1 MGQDVGIK
9 LIDLY
14 FVREKN
20 CKRET
25 KLLNMLLFVKT
36 TLWKGLFG
44 KEADK
49 LEHANDDERIY
60 YIIEKEPLVNKFI
73 SVPKDKGSLN
83 CAIFIAGI
91 IEAVL
96 NTCGFTPVYAVVMAI
111 VRQLSARTGEQSL
124 TCYSRSVRVHVI
136 EAPLSCVNP
145 SNYDCYELAIRPTKA
160 PIACVNPPNY
170 DCYELAI
177 SEDQQTEAPIAC
189 VNPPNYDCCE
199 LTVRLLSHQYV
210 LPREDM
216 SSNSK
221 SVAAG
226 NVLVARYLAA
236 NNRTTAKVTAH
247 WHKGT
252 TYMVQFDEAVIARD
266 KQMEER

>member
-1 MGQDVGIK
+1 MNSNNSISISLVRPKTSILDRSLSKGRGEVSLSCFALLFSEVVQYCQKRVYTVPELQNKLSSMGQDVGIK

-96 NTCGFTPVYAVVMAI
+96 NTCGY
-111 VRQLSARTGEQSL
+111 
-124 TCYSRSVRVHVI
+124 
-136 EAPLSCVNP
+136 
-145 SNYDCYELAIRPTKA
+145 
-160 PIACVNPPNY
+160 
-170 DCYELAI
+170 
-177 SEDQQTEAPIAC
+177 
-189 VNPPNYDCCE
+189 
-199 LTVRLLSHQYV
+199 
-210 LPREDM
+210 
-216 SSNSK
+216 
-221 SVAAG
+221 
-226 NVLVARYLAA
+226 
-236 NNRTTAKVTAH
+236 TAKVTAH